1 MSPRPPGGSLKRKN
15 SSNESTAIP
24 NPANFYHPQFP
35 QHMQF
40 SQPPYAM
47 NIPFQQFPQQH
58 LYQPN
63 VQYVVVQPQYAPY
76 SLPPRPPP
84 PAPALVLPSMSMSYS
99 GTPHMETYREQD
111 IDTVSDENGQPDRT
125 TNRLHWT
132 EKEDIRLISA
142 WLNCPRIKKYDTY
155 WASVTETY
163 NSTTPRDRRRE
174 TKHLKC
180 HWYKMTPKI
189 ACFDDCWCQVKAKY
203 PSDLSDNMQL
213 LDKTWAMFNLEARAM
228 YLEKVKRRFA
238 YGHCW
243 IAVWDQPKWKSYILS
258 LSSKKAKL
266 SESGYY
272 TSSSEDTEDDPENEI
287 SEEGCVTAKEKDEEG
302 CVTAKEKHGEGCIT
316 ATEKHEGKSRMQ
328 SSSEVGKAIHC
339 SLDLQNMLKTNRV
352 EMTGLQLLHTDQ
364 NHEPSRIAQPER
376 EDHEALISEKQPE
389 LLMAG
394 TPWYNGFLPGS
405 ELLAGSS
412 KSGEFQHG
420 GVLRED
426 QPEKG
431 THGQGYKA
439 LDHGRE
445 TVTENLPE
453 KETAQVCK
461 KKEHGKVAGENVPEN
476 KTGAQIC
483 KVTKLKR
490 KRKGEG
496 KELPC
501 SSEVQ
506 EDIKRAVDL
515 QSMLMKDREKVSE
528 VQLRLSKEKLELAK
542 LKQQEAK
549 DKKETTLYEK
559 YSELLMADTSKFNDF
574 QKAEYEKAVR
584 RMGETLFGRDDS

>member
-1 MSPRPPGGSLKRKN
+1 MSPRPPGGSLNRKN
-15 SSNESTAIP
+15 SPNESTSIP
-24 NPANFYHPQFP
+24 NPANFYHQQFP

-58 LYQPN
+58 QYQPN

-76 SLPPRPPP
+76 SLPTPWPPP
-84 PAPALVLPSMSMSYS
+84 PPPALVLPSTSASDS
-99 GTPHMETYREQD
+99 GTPHTETRREQD
-111 IDTVSDENGQPDRT
+111 IDIVNDENGQPERT

-142 WLNCPRIKKYDTY
+142 WLNCPEIKKYDTY
-155 WASVTETY
+155 WADITEMY

-174 TKHLKC
+174 TKHLKD
-180 HWYKMTPKI
+180 HWYRMTPKI

-203 PSDLSDNMQL
+203 PSELSDNMQL
-213 LDKTWAMFNLEARAM
+213 LDKTWAMFNVEARAM
-228 YLEKVKRRFA
+228 YLEEEKRRFS

-243 IAVWDQPKWKSYILS
+243 IAVWGQPKWKSYILS

-266 SESGYY
+266 SESGDYM
-272 TSSSEDTEDDPENEI
+272 SSSEDAEDDPENET
-287 SEEGCVTAKEKDEEG
+287 SEEGCVA
-302 CVTAKEKHGEGCIT
+302 AKEKHGEGCVT
-316 ATEKHEGKSRMQ
+316 ATEKHEGKGRMQ
-328 SSSEVGKAIHC
+328 SSSEMENDIQC
-339 SLDLQNMLKTNRV
+339 SLDLQSALKSNPV

-364 NHEPSRIAQPER
+364 NHEPSRIVQPER

-405 ELLAGSS
+405 ELLAGNS
-412 KSGEFQHG
+412 KLGEFQHG

-426 QPEKG
+426 EPEKG
-431 THGQGYKA
+431 ILGQGYKA
-439 LDHGRE
+439 LDRDRA
-445 TVTENLPE
+445 TVMENLPE

-461 KKEHGKVAGENVPEN
+461 KPEHGRAAGKTVPESE
-476 KTGAQIC
+476 TGVQSV
-483 KVTKLKR
+483 KVPKLKR
-490 KRKGEG
+490 KREVKG
-496 KELPC
+496 KEVPY

-506 EDIKRAVDL
+506 EDIKRAADL
-515 QSMLMKDREKVSE
+515 QAMLMKDREKVSE

-549 DKKETTLYEK
+549 DKKETILYEK
-559 YSELLMADTSKFNDF
+559 YSELLMADTSKFSDF

-584 RMGETLFGRDDS
+584 RMGEMLFGRDDS

>member
-15 SSNESTAIP
+15 SPNESTAIP
-24 NPANFYHPQFP
+24 NPANFYHPQFR

-40 SQPPYAM
+40 SQPQYAM

-76 SLPPRPPP
+76 SLPPQPPP
-84 PAPALVLPSMSMSYS
+84 PPPALVLPSTSASGS
-99 GTPHMETYREQD
+99 GTPHMETRREQEID
-111 IDTVSDENGQPDRT
+111 IVNDENGQPERT

-142 WLNCPRIKKYDTY
+142 WLNCPKINKYDTY
-155 WASVTETY
+155 WANVTETY

-174 TKHLKC
+174 TKYLKY
-180 HWYKMTPKI
+180 HWYKMIPKI
-189 ACFDDCWCQVKAKY
+189 ARFDDCWCQVKAKY

-213 LDKTWAMFNLEARAM
+213 VDKTWAMFNVEARAM
-228 YLEKVKRRFA
+228 YLEEVKRRFA

-243 IAVWDQPKWKSYILS
+243 IALWDQPKWKSYVLS
-258 LSSKKAKL
+258 LSSKKAKM
-266 SESGYY
+266 SESGDYM
-272 TSSSEDTEDDPENEI
+272 SSSEDTEDDLEDEM
-287 SEEGCVTAKEKDEEG
+287 SEEGCVTAKEKRGEG
-302 CVTAKEKHGEGCIT
+302 CITAKEKHGEGCVT
-316 ATEKHEGKSRMQ
+316 ATEKHEGKGRMQ
-328 SSSEVGKAIHC
+328 SSSEVEKDNHC
-339 SLDLQNMLKTNRV
+339 SVDLQKMLNVNTEELTGV
-352 EMTGLQLLHTDQ
+352 EVLHTDQ
-364 NHEPSRIAQPER
+364 NLEPFRIEQPER
-376 EDHEALISEKQPE
+376 RDNEALISEKQPE
-389 LLMAG
+389 LSIAG
-394 TPWYNGFLPGS
+394 ASWYNGFLPGT
-405 ELLAGSS
+405 ELLGGNS
-412 KSGEFQHG
+412 KFNEFQHG
-420 GVLRED
+420 KVLRED
-426 QPEKG
+426 EPEKG
-431 THGQGYKA
+431 MSGQGYKA
-439 LDHGRE
+439 LDHDRE
-445 TVTENLPE
+445 AVMQNLPE
-453 KETAQVCK
+453 KETAQICK
-461 KKEHGKVAGENVPEN
+461 KPDHGRAAGGNIPEG
-476 KTGAQIC
+476 KTGAQSC
-483 KVTKLKR
+483 KVPKLKR
-490 KRKGEG
+490 KRKGNG

-515 QSMLMKDREKVSE
+515 QTMLMKDREKVSE

-549 DKKETTLYEK
+549 DRKETTLYKK